1 MAASAAAA
9 VGFLAGSRC
18 GCCFLPRPP
27 PAREG
32 EWRRVEGRYIGGGG
46 RGVERVFRVL
56 VTRLGFWAK
65 LWAW

>member
-32 EWRRVEGRYIGGGG
+32 EWRRVEETLYRERRER
-46 RGVERVFRVL
+46 RGEGV
-56 VTRLGFWAK
+56 
-65 LWAW
+65 